1 MPASKLPVVATLLD
15 VEDEGAIQDLIHLL
29 PEEDVVLVEVGSFQ
43 GGSALTMLE
52 ARSDLPYRLYAVDIW
67 ADKDVYQT
75 CMRNFA
81 LFPYIY
87 PFKMPSLEAVTYFQD
102 NSIDFIFIDASHAY
116 SNVYADIQAWL
127 PKCKVGGIV
136 AGHDCE
142 KKYTEY
148 NEQDQQDIVLHT
160 EDEKTSFRCHPGV
173 VKALYDIFQDHY
185 EHVKD
190 TRVWWYRKK

>member
-15 VEDEGAIQDLIHLL
+15 GEDKGAIQDLIHLL
-29 PEEDVVLVEVGSFQ
+29 PDGDVVLVDVGSFQ
-43 GGSALTMLE
+43 GGSTFTMLE

-67 ADKDVYQT
+67 ANKDVYQT
-75 CMRNFA
+75 CMRNFT
-81 LFPYIY
+81 LFPHIY

-102 NSIDFIFIDASHAY
+102 NSVDFIFIDASHAY
-116 SNVYADIQAWL
+116 SDVFADIQAWL
-127 PKCKVGGIV
+127 PKCKVGRIV

-148 NEQDQQDIVLHT
+148 NEQEQRDIVIHQQDEGT
-160 EDEKTSFRCHPGV
+160 PFRCHPGV
-173 VKALYDIFQDHY
+173 VKALYDIFQDNY